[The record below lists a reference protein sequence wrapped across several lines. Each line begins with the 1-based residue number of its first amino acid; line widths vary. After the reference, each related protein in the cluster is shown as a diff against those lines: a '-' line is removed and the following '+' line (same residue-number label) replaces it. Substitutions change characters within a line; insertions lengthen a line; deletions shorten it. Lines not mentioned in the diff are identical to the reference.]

1 MCLNLI
7 VKPFCLV
14 IASLLFFSAG
24 AQQKN
29 QLSLNV
35 GLYSAPQYLNDFADN
50 FLVPVI
56 TIGLADHR
64 SEVSYPGVPY
74 LSYVHHAGPKFSY
87 GADFVSDRFS
97 KDVFEASSG
106 DKLANYK
113 YNIYSLLFRGDY
125 NFIHSEKVRLYINL
139 AMGIGYAHTIATE
152 TDVVDIGNTTA
163 FAFNFTPLGFSYK
176 TGKHFCLN
184 AETSFGNKPLIA
196 IGAGYSF

>member
-1 MCLNLI
+1 MKLFYI
-7 VKPFCLV
+7 V
-14 IASLLFFSAG
+14 IASLFCFGAK

-29 QLSLNV
+29 ELSLNI

-50 FLVPVI
+50 FLVPLI
-56 TIGLADHR
+56 TIGLANQR

-74 LSYVHHAGPKFSY
+74 LSYVHHAGPKLSY
-87 GADFVSDRFS
+87 GADFVADRFS

-113 YNIYSLLFRGDY
+113 YNIYSLLVRGDY

-139 AMGIGYAHTIATE
+139 AMGIGYAHTIASE
-152 TDVVDIGNTTA
+152 SDVVSIGNTTA

-176 TGKHFCLN
+176 TGNHFFLN